1 METDKLKRLSI
12 MTMENYVASTEPHT
26 VNDPVITEEELSSIE
41 RILNGHTLHFT
52 RALLISHN
60 QGDMRRLKM
69 AMHNESLDPPALRAV
84 RKDHKVVPPE
94 QKDFGPP
101 SRPIGNGNNAP
112 DSQLSWILATICQ
125 KAADSIDSES
135 ECDSTQDML
144 AAIDKENA
152 NPQKP
157 SNQVCFSLDA
167 VALYPSMEA
176 CETAE
181 ICSTLVVNSGLWIEA
196 INWEEVALYLFL
208 TDATEGISAYLLPTR
223 KHSNGPKPSITTAEV
238 LGPILRNKGEKSK
251 FIPPQRSPD
260 LEESKWM
267 FKQMIK
273 KGIITVMK
281 NHTYKWNNSYRL
293 QSSGGGIGDK
303 LAQAAARLF
312 MIWWDHQF
320 LNLVR
325 MANINVTMYKR
336 FVDDSNLK
344 AVAIDL
350 NLGWDSHERRLVP
363 IEVSN
368 TAPDEHTANIVQQ
381 IANSVTSMLTFTSDF
396 PSKHANGKMPV
407 LDISM
412 WTTETEEGTIS
423 NYEFYSK
430 PMANNIS
437 IPAGSAVSHSVKLST
452 YRQMAFRVLRNTAI
466 HLPWC
471 VKARHL
477 NEVNFKMMLGGYS
490 EGFRVRAIEGGI
502 KGFLNLLY
510 QC

>member
-1 METDKLKRLSI
+1 
-12 MTMENYVASTEPHT
+12 
-26 VNDPVITEEELSSIE
+26 
-41 RILNGHTLHFT
+41 
-52 RALLISHN
+52 
-60 QGDMRRLKM
+60 
-69 AMHNESLDPPALRAV
+69 
-84 RKDHKVVPPE
+84 
-94 QKDFGPP
+94 
-101 SRPIGNGNNAP
+101 
-112 DSQLSWILATICQ
+112 
-125 KAADSIDSES
+125 
-135 ECDSTQDML
+135 
-144 AAIDKENA
+144 
-152 NPQKP
+152 
-157 SNQVCFSLDA
+157 
-167 VALYPSMEA
+167 
-176 CETAE
+176 
-181 ICSTLVVNSGLWIEA
+181 
-196 INWEEVALYLFL
+196 
-208 TDATEGISAYLLPTR
+208 
-223 KHSNGPKPSITTAEV
+223 
-238 LGPILRNKGEKSK
+238 
-251 FIPPQRSPD
+251 
-260 LEESKWM
+260 M

-430 PMANNIS
+430 PMVNNIS

-477 NEVNFKMMLGGYS
+477 NELSFKMMLGGYS

-510 QC
+510 QCEKDDRPVNQSRDLNLSRKKKRSAQHDWFAKGEAMYDSVLFVPATHKSQLAKDIRDIEAANRQGRKTRIKIVELTGRTVRNTIAKNYPWRFEGCGSDQCFHCTTNENPTISCRTPGVGYTITCTVCGSGGLLAQYQGESGKNMFSRGKDHLREFKGRVTSNCMVIHSNKHHNGSRELTYVMKPTSTFKTPLDRQLDESMRLKFSSASIIMNSGSEWRGESIPRASFGPILPTLVEEVSGR